1 MPISESLSFQFN
13 NQSSTD
19 YNIINCKIDSGLFQ
33 ESFFSDREI
42 KEVITRKSNYLVEVK
57 SSPRILTIT
66 IAFTEDFDEDK
77 LRSVKRWLST
87 ESFSPLVFESMPDM
101 IFYAIVIDSSELMH
115 NGRSGYI
122 NLQFRCK
129 DEFIYSPQYLSPL
142 YDLSTNPISG
152 TTIQFIN
159 NGDVDCQPILS
170 LLKIDNGDISIIN
183 LSDGGKE
190 LKFSAV
196 LNTDGTVKIASLTAD
211 EDLYIDSENEQIVT
225 SIPLTYRYDNHNGIF
240 LNMKRGVNNILIT
253 GTCKL
258 QFKYQFRTL

>member
-57 SSPRILTIT
+57 SSPRILTLT

-115 NGRSGYI
+115 NGYSGYI
-122 NLQFRCK
+122 NLQMRCK
-129 DEFIYSPQYLSPL
+129 DEYIYSPTFISPI
-142 YDLSTNPISG
+142 YDLSTNNSSV
-152 TTIQFIN
+152 TIQFIN
-159 NGDVDCQPILS
+159 NGDVDCQPMLS
-170 LLKIDNGDISIIN
+170 LQKIENGNVSIIN

-190 LKFSAV
+190 FGL
-196 LNTDGTVKIASLTAD
+196 TSLVD
-211 EDLYIDSENEQIVT
+211 NEDLYIDNENESITT
-225 SIPLTYRYDNHNGIF
+225 SIPNTYRYDNHVGDFI
-240 LNMKRGVNNILIT
+240 NMKRGINNLQCF
-253 GTCKL
+253 GKMKF